1 MDSSYWNERYI
12 ADNFPWDLGK
22 ISQPLEAYFDQLT
35 DKNLKILVPGA
46 GNAHEVEY
54 LFSSGFHNVHLLDWA
69 ESAVQNFLKKVPDF
83 PKENVYQIDFFD
95 HETEYDLIVEQTFF
109 CALRPEMRPKY
120 VKKMSELL
128 QDGGKLAGLLFDFPL
143 TEKGPPFGGC
153 SEEYLKHFEPYFEI
167 NTLERSYN
175 SEMERHGKELFIIA
189 HKK

>member
-12 ADNFPWDLGK
+12 VDNFPWDLGK
-22 ISQPLEAYFDQLT
+22 VSQPLEAYFDQLT

-54 LFSSGFHNVHLLDWA
+54 LFNSGFHNVHLLDWA
-69 ESAVQNFLKKVPDF
+69 ENAVQNFLKEVPDF
-83 PKENVYQIDFFD
+83 PKENIYQIDFFEHD
-95 HETEYDLIVEQTFF
+95 KKYDLIVEQTFF
-109 CALRPEMRPKY
+109 CALRPEMRPRY

-128 QDGGKLAGLLFDFPL
+128 QDGGKIAGLLFDFPL

-167 NTLERSYN
+167 DTLERSYN
-175 SEMERHGKELFIIA
+175 SEMQRWDKELFIIA